1 MLPVE
6 AILEF
11 RQIYKEEFGEELPM
25 DQATEKAVLVFN
37 LFRVLLKDGDESL
50 TRDTG
55 GEQNEN

>member
-1 MLPVE
+1 MLPVA

-11 RQIYKEEFGEELPM
+11 REIYKEEFGEELPM

-37 LFRVLLKDGDESL
+37 LFKVLLKEDGPL
-50 TRDTG
+50 TKETG